1 MAERIWS
8 SGGVD
13 ANSTV
18 IKAPPRK
25 SMPYFRP
32 PLTTTLVMP
41 ATERISEAMIKGH
54 FFPRKS
60 KSVFLNNCIE
70 PCRAG
75 ALYNLGHRLFQYV
88 PVSPASWQGH
98 TRAKAIE
105 DRSNTQFLHPPA
117 ARQLVV
123 ANRLGDENRREHV
136 GDQTDLQGH
145 REPLH
150 RPLSEQEQKGARY
163 HRCDVRVH
171 N

>member
-18 IKAPPRK
+18 IRAPPRK

-32 PLTTTLVMP
+32 PLTIMLVMP
-41 ATERISEAMIKGH
+41 ATERISEAMMKGH

-60 KSVFLNNCIE
+60 KSVFLNNSIE
-70 PCRAG
+70 PRRAG
-75 ALYNLGHRLFQYV
+75 ALYYLWT
-88 PVSPASWQGH
+88 PASPICS
-98 TRAKAIE
+98 RSKAIE

-117 ARQLVV
+117 AGQLVV
-123 ANRLGDENRREHV
+123 ENRLGDENRREYV
-136 GDQTDLQGH
+136 GDQTDHQGY
-145 REPLH
+145 REPPH

-171 N
+171 NRPPRLAET